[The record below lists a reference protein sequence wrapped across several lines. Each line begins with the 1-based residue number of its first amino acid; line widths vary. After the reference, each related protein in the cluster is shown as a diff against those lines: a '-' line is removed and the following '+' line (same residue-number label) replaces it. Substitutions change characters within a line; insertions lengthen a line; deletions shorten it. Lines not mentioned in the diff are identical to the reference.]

1 MAINLH
7 EKYSKKV
14 IERFHQESLTESSFS
29 KDLDMEFTGV
39 KTVRVTSINTA
50 AMNDYTRSGSAR
62 YGTPDDLQDTIQ
74 ELTMTKDRS
83 FTFIIDKGDN
93 MEQSMIKKAGAAIKR
108 QLQEVVTPEIDKYRL
123 DIWATNAGQTATVS
137 APTKSTILGLVVDAK
152 MALDNKLVPAKGRTL
167 YVGSTAYKALLT
179 CEEYIR
185 LDNLGSKTVVN
196 GKVGEIMGMDV
207 KFIPDTY
214 LPSKVQFMVV
224 YKGSAISPV
233 KLHEYKIH
241 KDPPGIS
248 GHLCEGRFIYD
259 AFVLDTKKDGIY
271 VASTA
276 S

>member
-1 MAINLH
+1 MARNLH
-7 EKYSKKV
+7 EMYSKKV
-14 IERFHQESLTESSFS
+14 IERFNMESLTESSFS

-39 KTVRVTSINTA
+39 KTVKVTSINTA
-50 AMNDYTRSGSAR
+50 AMNDYTRSGSNR
-62 YGTPDDLQDTIQ
+62 YGTPADLEDTVQ

-93 MEQSMIKKAGAAIKR
+93 TEQSMIKNAGAAIKR
-108 QLQEVVTPEIDKYRL
+108 QLLEVVTPEIDKYRL
-123 DIWATNAGQTATVS
+123 AAWATNAGQKATVT
-137 APTKSTILGLVVDAK
+137 APTKSTILGLIVDAK
-152 MALDNKLVPAKGRTL
+152 MALDNKMVPAKGRTL
-167 YVGSTAYKALLT
+167 YVGSVAYKALLT
-179 CEEYIR
+179 CDEYIR
-185 LDNLGSKTVVN
+185 LDNLGSKSVVR

-207 KFIPDTY
+207 KFVPDTY

-233 KLHEYKIH
+233 KLHEYKAH

>member
-14 IERFHQESLTESSFS
+14 IERFHLESLTESSFS

-39 KTVRVTSINTA
+39 KTVKVTSINTA
-50 AMNDYTRSGSAR
+50 AMNDYTRSGSTR
-62 YGTPDDLQDTIQ
+62 YGTPADLQDTVQ

-93 MEQSMIKKAGAAIKR
+93 MQQNMIKKAGAAIKR

-123 DIWATNAGQTATVS
+123 ATWATNAGQKATVT
-137 APTKSTILGLVVDAK
+137 APTKSTILGLIVDAK
-152 MALDNKLVPAKGRTL
+152 MALDNKMVPAKGRTL
-167 YVGSTAYKALLT
+167 YVGSVAYKALLT
-179 CEEYIR
+179 CDEYIR

-233 KLHEYKIH
+233 KLHEYKVH
-241 KDPPGIS
+241 MDPPGIS

>member
-39 KTVRVTSINTA
+39 KTVMVTSINTA

-62 YGTPDDLQDTIQ
+62 YGTPDDLQDTTQ

-93 MEQSMIKKAGAAIKR
+93 MEQSMIKKAGSAIKR

-123 DIWATNAGQTATVS
+123 ATWATNAGQSATVS

>member
-7 EKYSKKV
+7 EQYSKKV
-14 IERFHQESLTESSFS
+14 VERFQLDSLTESSFS

-39 KTVRVTSINTA
+39 KTVKVTSINTA
-50 AMNDYTRSGSAR
+50 VMNDYTRSGSAR
-62 YGTPDDLQDTIQ
+62 YGTPADLQDTIQ

-93 MEQSMIKKAGAAIKR
+93 TQQHMIKKAGAAIKR

-123 DIWATNAGQTATVS
+123 SVWAANAGQKATVS
-137 APTKSTILGLVVDAK
+137 APTKSTILGLIVDAK
-152 MALDNKLVPAKGRTL
+152 MALDNKMVPAKGRTL

-207 KFIPDTY
+207 KFVPDTY
-214 LPSKVQFMVV
+214 LPAKVQFMVV

-233 KLHEYKIH
+233 KLHEYKVH
-241 KDPPGIS
+241 QDPPGIS
-248 GHLCEGRFIYD
+248 GHLAEGRFIYD
-259 AFVLDTKKDGIY
+259 AFVLETKKDGVY